1 MTRALRVAIACCA
14 CACKASA
21 PPAPERDPHSH
32 AEPDRVSVRHL
43 ALTLGVDFT
52 RRVMSGN
59 AKLSLVR
66 RDAAAP
72 LVLDDDGLT
81 IQTVKA
87 CGGATLAH
95 TLGPVAPGGKA
106 LTIQLADP
114 KVDCVEIA
122 YETKPD
128 AAALL
133 WVEPS
138 GTTSGDQP
146 MLFTQSQAI
155 LARTWIPLQDSP
167 SVRFTYDATVT
178 VPAGAT
184 ALMSAMSAE
193 NPPGPSADGA
203 WHFRQPHPIPSY
215 LMALAVGNIVFR
227 STGPRS
233 GVYAEPPVVDAA
245 AHEFAEVEAMMTAAE
260 QLYGSYRWGRYDML
274 VLPPS
279 FPMGGMENPNLT
291 FLTPTVIT
299 GDRALV
305 SLIAHELA
313 HSWSGNLA
321 TNSTWNDTWLNEG
334 VTTYVENRIMEQ
346 LRGRDY
352 ADVLWYLSGS
362 SIARKLAEDGPLSP
376 TTRLAHAYGS
386 DIGAEDIPTDLAYDK
401 GALFLRT
408 LEVTYGRDK
417 FDRFLRGWFD
427 RHAFQSVDSRQF
439 MAEAT
444 QHLGTRV
451 NLGAWLYGT
460 GLPADVAS
468 TASFRATMLEAA
480 ATTLATSGVIPDA
493 SDWTSLD
500 WSVFVRALPHKM
512 TRPDLDALDA
522 KYQLTTTKNA
532 EISMHWLVRVVE
544 ADARDRAPAIQA
556 FLQAIGRRRM
566 VVPLY
571 RAMVGANAFWKDL
584 ATRTFEQAKARY
596 HPITR
601 DTIAH
606 IIAGESD

>member
-1 MTRALRVAIACCA
+1 VIRALCIAAACCA
-14 CACKASA
+14 GACKSKA
-21 PPAPERDPHSH
+21 PAPERDPHSH
-32 AEPDRVSVRHL
+32 AEPDRVAVTHL
-43 ALTLGVDFT
+43 ALTLGIDFT
-52 RRVMSGN
+52 RRVISGTVQ
-59 AKLSLVR
+59 LSIVR
-66 RDAAAP
+66 HDAAAP

-81 IQTVKA
+81 IHEIRA
-87 CGGATLAH
+87 CGGAVLPH
-95 TLGPVAPGGKA
+95 TLGAITSGGQS
-106 LTIQLADP
+106 LTVPLADP
-114 KVDCVEIA
+114 KVSCVEIR
-122 YETKPD
+122 YDTKPE

-138 GTTSGDQP
+138 GTTTGDQP

-178 VPAGAT
+178 VPAA
-184 ALMSAMSAE
+184 ARAVMSAE
-193 NPPGPSADGA
+193 NPTGIGADGA
-203 WHFRQPHPIPSY
+203 WHFHQPHPIPSY

-227 STGPRS
+227 PTGPRS
-233 GVYAEPPVVDAA
+233 GVYAEPDVVNAA
-245 AHEFAEVEAMMTAAE
+245 AHEFAEVEAMIAAAE
-260 QLYGSYRWGRYDML
+260 QLYGPYRWGRYDML

-346 LRGRDY
+346 LRGREY
-352 ADVLWYLSGS
+352 ADMLWYLTGQA
-362 SIARKLAEDGPLSP
+362 IARTIARDSQLASS
-376 TTRLAHAYGS
+376 TRLAHSYGS
-386 DIGAEDIPTDLAYDK
+386 DMPADDIPTDLAYDK

-408 LEVTYGRDK
+408 LELTYGRDV

-427 RHAFQSVDSRQF
+427 RHAFQAVNSRQF
-439 MAEAT
+439 KAEAAT
-444 QHLGTRV
+444 YLGTKV
-451 NLGAWLYGT
+451 NLSGWLYGT
-460 GLPADVAS
+460 GLPADAAPTTSTRAS
-468 TASFRATMLEAA
+468 MLEAEA
-480 ATTLATSGVIPDA
+480 AALATSGTVPDA
-493 SDWTSLD
+493 SGWTSLD
-500 WSVFVRALPHKM
+500 WSVFVRALPP
-512 TRPDLDALDA
+512 TVNRDRIEALDA

-532 EISMHWLVRVVE
+532 EIAMYWLVRIVE
-544 ADARDRAPAIQA
+544 ADAQDRAPSVRA
-556 FLQAIGRRRM
+556 FLASVGRRRM

-571 RAMVGANAFWKDL
+571 TAMVAKNAFWKEL
-584 ATRTFEQAKARY
+584 ATSTFEEAKSHY

-601 DTIAH
+601 DTVAE
-606 IIAGESD
+606 IIASG

>member
-1 MTRALRVAIACCA
+1 VKRLLLVAIACGA
-14 CACKASA
+14 CAPSTST
-21 PPAPERDPHSH
+21 PPATGRDPHSH
-32 AEPDRVSVRHL
+32 AEPDRVAVSHL
-43 ALTLGVDFT
+43 QLTLAVDFA
-52 RRVMSGN
+52 RRVMAGTSR
-59 AKLSLVR
+59 LTIVR
-66 RDAAAP
+66 HDKSAP

-81 IQTVKA
+81 IHEVHA
-87 CGGATLAH
+87 CGGAVLPYA
-95 TLGPVAPGGKA
+95 LGAIAPGGQA
-106 LTIQLADP
+106 LTVQLPDPTIQ
-114 KVDCVEIA
+114 CVEIR

-178 VPAGAT
+178 VPANAK
-184 ALMSAMSAE
+184 AVMSAE
-193 NPPGPSADGA
+193 NPIAIGDDGA
-203 WHFRQPHPIPSY
+203 WHFKQPHPIPSY
-215 LMALAVGNIVFR
+215 LMALAVGHLVFR
-227 STGPRS
+227 SIGPRS
-233 GVYAEPPVVDAA
+233 GVYAEPPIDKDAA
-245 AHEFAEVEAMMTAAE
+245 YEFEEVEAMITAAE
-260 QLYGSYRWGRYDML
+260 TLYGPYRWGRYDML

-334 VTTYVENRIMEQ
+334 TTTYVENRIMEQ
-346 LRGRDY
+346 LRGREY
-352 ADVLWYLSGS
+352 ADMLWYLTGRA
-362 SIARKLAEDGPLSP
+362 IARTIAADSPLSP
-376 TTRLAHAYGS
+376 TTRLAHACGS
-386 DIGAEDIPTDLAYDK
+386 DVEAENIPTDLAYDK

-408 LEVTYGRDK
+408 LEVTYGREV

-427 RHAFQSVDSRQF
+427 RHAFQAVDSRMF

-444 QHLGTRV
+444 QHLGTKV

-460 GLPADVAS
+460 GLPADAAPTTS
-468 TASFRATMLEAA
+468 TRATMLEAA
-480 ATTLATSGVIPDA
+480 ATALGTAGTVPDA
-493 SDWTSLD
+493 SSWTSMD
-500 WSVFVRALPHKM
+500 WSVFVRALP
-512 TRPDLDALDA
+512 RPLSREHLDLLDA
-522 KYQLTTTKNA
+522 KYQLTSTKNA
-532 EISMHWLVRVVE
+532 EIAMYWLPRVVE
-544 ADARDRAPAIQA
+544 ADAQDRSSAVQA
-556 FLQAIGRRRM
+556 FLGTVGRRRM

-571 RAMVGANAFWKDL
+571 ATMVDKGAFWKGL
-584 ATRTFEQAKARY
+584 AGSTFEQVKARY

-601 DTIAH
+601 ETVAK
-606 IIAGESD
+606 IIAGEN

>member
-1 MTRALRVAIACCA
+1 VSRALLIAAVCCA
-14 CACKASA
+14 GACKAKA
-21 PPAPERDPHSH
+21 PAPERDPHSH
-32 AEPDRVSVRHL
+32 AEPDRVAVTHL
-43 ALTLGVDFT
+43 QLTLGIDFT
-52 RRVMSGN
+52 RRVISGT
-59 AKLSLVR
+59 AQLSIVR
-66 RDAAAP
+66 HDASAP

-81 IQTVKA
+81 IHEVRA
-87 CGGATLAH
+87 CGGAVLPH
-95 TLGPVAPGGKA
+95 TLGPAASGGPA
-106 LTIQLADP
+106 LAIPLADP
-114 KVDCVEIA
+114 KISCVEIR
-122 YETKPD
+122 YDTKPE

-138 GTTSGDQP
+138 GTTTGDQP
-146 MLFTQSQAI
+146 MLFTQSEAI

-178 VPAGAT
+178 VPAA
-184 ALMSAMSAE
+184 AKAVMSAE
-193 NPPGPSADGA
+193 NPSAVGADGA
-203 WHFRQPHPIPSY
+203 WHFHQPHPIPSY

-227 STGPRS
+227 PIGPRT
-233 GVYAEPPVVDAA
+233 GVYAEPGVVDAA
-245 AHEFAEVEAMMTAAE
+245 AHEFAEVEEMITAAE
-260 QLYGSYRWGRYDML
+260 QLYGPYRWGRYDML

-346 LRGRDY
+346 LRGREY
-352 ADVLWYLSGS
+352 ADMLWYMTGQA
-362 SIARKLAEDGPLSP
+362 IAHTIAQDGPLSS

-386 DIGAEDIPTDLAYDK
+386 DMPADNIPTDLAYDK

-408 LEVTYGRDK
+408 LEVTYGRDV

-427 RHAFQSVDSRQF
+427 RHAFQSVNSRQF

-444 QHLGTRV
+444 QYLGTRV
-451 NLGAWLYGT
+451 HLAGWLYGT
-460 GLPADVAS
+460 GLPADAAPTTSTRAS
-468 TASFRATMLEAA
+468 MLEAEA
-480 ATTLATSGVIPDA
+480 AALAASGTVPDA
-493 SDWTSLD
+493 SGWTSLD
-500 WSVFVRALPHKM
+500 WSVFVRALP
-512 TRPDLDALDA
+512 RVLGRDRIEALDA

-532 EISMHWLVRVVE
+532 EIAMYWLVRIVD
-544 ADARDRAPAIQA
+544 ADAQDRAPSVQA
-556 FLQAIGRRRM
+556 FLASVGRRRM

-571 RAMVGANAFWKDL
+571 AAMVGKNAFWKAL
-584 ATRTFEQAKARY
+584 ATSTFEQAKSHY

-601 DTIAH
+601 DTVAE
-606 IIAGESD
+606 IIAGTP